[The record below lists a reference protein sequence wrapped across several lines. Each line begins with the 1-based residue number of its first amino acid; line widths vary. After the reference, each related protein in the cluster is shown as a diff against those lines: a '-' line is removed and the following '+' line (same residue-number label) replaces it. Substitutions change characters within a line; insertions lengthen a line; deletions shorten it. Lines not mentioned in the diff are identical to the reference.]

1 MLRSLAL
8 ITVAALAAAS
18 AAAQTTDLV
27 AYQGTNAI
35 RLTDAACT
43 DATVLER
50 IDPDARPYF
59 RSAWA
64 TVNGKRYNACWGAL
78 PVAVLL
84 VYEDGD
90 QGMVPLSAL
99 QVPVDI

>member
-1 MLRSLAL
+1 MCRVPALLAA
-8 ITVAALAAAS
+8 ICVAAAGLPAHAN
-18 AAAQTTDLV
+18 DLV

-43 DATVLER
+43 DNAVLER
-50 IDPDARPYF
+50 LEPQLRKHF
-59 RSAWA
+59 RSARA
-64 TVNGKRYNACWGAL
+64 TVGGKTYQACWGAL
-78 PVAVLL
+78 PMAVVL